1 MITEKK
7 EKDKYNNIIFLQ
19 VFEYKMKLTMFYI
32 FSLKILLFYKFTY
45 LSVKL
50 IKKKWKK
57 NVINYLLVNDICLII
72 ISLIW
77 QSSIWEIFDIYCTF
91 YPQARY
97 FSCLF
102 VDNTFK
108 TSNYLN
114 IFLYDIMFWWL
125 VNLSSL
131 FQV

>member
-50 IKKKWKK
+50 IKKKMKK
-57 NVINYLLVNDICLII
+57 KCHK
-72 ISLIW
+72 
-77 QSSIWEIFDIYCTF
+77 
-91 YPQARY
+91 
-97 FSCLF
+97 LF
-102 VDNTFK
+102 AC
-108 TSNYLN
+108 
-114 IFLYDIMFWWL
+114 
-125 VNLSSL
+125 
-131 FQV
+131 